1 MRARRKLMTGV
12 GSFVIAAA
20 LAAPSFAAK
29 QAVSDEELDLVT
41 AAGQPVVISSSGAS
55 STVSFNSATTVALGI
70 LGTSQAN
77 LRALVLNNV
86 AGENQVANG
95 MNIQA
100 GNANGQQ
107 TNTITQSWGAINDTQ
122 FATVAGVAGTAG
134 TACAATALICR
145 PGAAGAAAPGVVRV
159 LSNMADQIVNSQA
172 TTGLSSV
179 SYNPTTNIALSVGLD
194 STEGSQNSLIALVV
208 NNVAGLNQI
217 ANGVNISSQS
227 VNLGSPAG
235 ALTLG
240 SGGNSATAGQTNT
253 IEQYR
258 GVARTRP

>member
-41 AAGQPVVISSSGAS
+41 AAGQPAVISSSGTS
-55 STVSFNSATTVALGI
+55 STVSFTGNTTVALGI

-95 MNIQA
+95 VNIQG
-100 GNANGQQ
+100 GNAGTAGQS
-107 TNTITQSWGAINDTQ
+107 NTITQSWGSINDTA
-122 FATVAGVAGTAG
+122 FATVAGVSTAAPTCG
-134 TACAATALICR
+134 SALICR
-145 PGAAGAAAPGVVRV
+145 VSAAGSTSPGVVRV
-159 LSNMADQIVNSQA
+159 LSNTADQIVNSNGGS
-172 TTGLSSV
+172 GLSSV

-208 NNVAGLNQI
+208 NNVAGLNQV
-217 ANGVNISSQS
+217 ANGVNIAGSS
-227 VNLGSPAG
+227 V
-235 ALTLG
+235 TLG
-240 SGGNSATAGQTNT
+240 GGQITLPAAGTSGGGQTNQ

-258 GVARTRP
+258 GTPRGPRP